1 MYGADARGQ
10 ELPPVKFSG
19 HKRTGGALVPLIQ
32 GLRAEV
38 VMLPATQDILG
49 DGVEI
54 VTAKLVTIIVV
65 IIDGE
70 TISRVFAR
78 VAVATVEVVIHNA
91 ALNTSEN
98 KNLIFSYRCQ
108 YILRTLCLPPF

>member
-10 ELPPVKFSG
+10 EHPPVKFSG

-38 VMLPATQDILG
+38 VMPPATQDILG

-54 VTAKLVTIIVV
+54 VTAMLVTIIVV
-65 IIDGE
+65 VTDGE

-78 VAVATVEVVIHNA
+78 VAVAVVDVVIHNA
-91 ALNTSEN
+91 ALNTSEIRHLYLVL
-98 KNLIFSYRCQ
+98 NLK
-108 YILRTLCLPPF
+108 

>member
-10 ELPPVKFSG
+10 EQPPVKFSG

-54 VTAKLVTIIVV
+54 VTAMLVTIIVV
-65 IIDGE
+65 VTARE

-91 ALNTSEN
+91 ALN
-98 KNLIFSYRCQ
+98 RVV
-108 YILRTLCLPPF
+108 